1 MTVYSSK
8 TQTIRYVKIVPSAT
22 WGGQGLLG
30 VSIRFCSFE
39 GANENVWHILEVHP
53 SSPAESCGL
62 RSFTDYI
69 IGADSILH
77 ESEDLFTL
85 IESHEARPLK
95 MYVYNVDDDSCREV
109 TIKPDSKWGG
119 EGSLGC
125 GIGYGYLHRIPIRVL
140 PDDRKPLLRI
150 PDPPSKTEPP
160 ALSQQQIDTTIPFVP
175 PLTNT
180 FVSTA
185 EGSETTQTLTTSS
198 AILEQNLVDLTAN
211 MAIKSPEIAITS
223 STYTPLPPTVQQ
235 NTPAAFFNPPPTQ
248 QQFSNETLQ
257 NSFMPPPT
265 TAAVPQDN
273 YAVNSIPAD
282 VAPPIGIPMFSPQN
296 FSNIPQPTPIGN
308 FSPFMQNNTPMAN
321 QYNPAQPIYSPSP
334 FSSVEQQQQPG
345 FPPLQTYSS
354 YPQAQTT
361 GTAVTTPISLPGNFF
376 LYFQCFTGVTVLF
389 FSGMPPITVSATIP
403 PQTYEGMNFN
413 HSYMAK
419 QN

>member
-53 SSPAESCGL
+53 SSPAEAAGL

-95 MYVYNVDDDSCREV
+95 MYVYNTDDDTCREV

-125 GIGYGYLHRIPIRVL
+125 GIGYGYLHRIPIRIL

-160 ALSQQQIDTTIPFVP
+160 VFSQQQIDPSISGNTTIPFVP

-180 FVSTA
+180 FASQS
-185 EGSETTQTLTTSS
+185 EGSTVDALTSKSS
-198 AILEQNLVDLTAN
+198 AILEQNLVDLTAT
-211 MAIKSPEIAITS
+211 MAIKSPEISITS
-223 STYTPLPPTVQQ
+223 STYTPLQP
-235 NTPAAFFNPPPTQ
+235 NTPAAFFTPPPPPTQ
-248 QQFSNETLQ
+248 QAFSNEILQ
-257 NSFMPPPT
+257 NSFIPPPI
-265 TAAVPQDN
+265 AAVSQDN
-273 YAVNSIPAD
+273 FTLNNTPA
-282 VAPPIGIPMFSPQN
+282 ATPTSIPMFSPQN

-308 FSPFMQNNTPMAN
+308 YAPFVQSVLPN
-321 QYNPAQPIYSPSP
+321 QYNPGQQIYSPTP
-334 FSSVEQQQQPG
+334 FNSVPEQQQQTG

-354 YPQAQTT
+354 YPQAQT
-361 GTAVTTPISLPGNFF
+361 GTSVTTPISLPGKLFVFCFFNFGF
-376 LYFQCFTGVTVLF
+376 YF
-389 FSGMPPITVSATIP
+389 
-403 PQTYEGMNFN
+403 
-413 HSYMAK
+413 
-419 QN
+419 